1 MLPPQL
7 LRPLEIL
14 LKVYFQDSSILCMY
28 MPQSIE
34 GRNSNRF
41 LHTNVQ
47 SSINHRSLKV
57 KTSHVSINNVRI
69 NKMGYIHTMEY
80 YSILKQNEILIGV
93 AAWLNF
99 ENILLS
105 EMFTIKYFNVR
116 HKRINVIWFHLHDI
130 SRIGKFIETK
140 GRKEVFRVW
149 SERRMGS
156 CCLMD
161 LKLLFGWW
169 KCYGNRW
176 R

>member
-1 MLPPQL
+1 
-7 LRPLEIL
+7 
-14 LKVYFQDSSILCMY
+14 MY

-47 SSINHRSLKV
+47 SSINHRSQKI

-80 YSILKQNEILIGV
+80 YSILKQNEISIGV

-116 HKRINVIWFHLHDI
+116 HKRINVI
-130 SRIGKFIETK
+130 
-140 GRKEVFRVW
+140 
-149 SERRMGS
+149 
-156 CCLMD
+156 
-161 LKLLFGWW
+161 
-169 KCYGNRW
+169 
-176 R
+176 

>member
-1 MLPPQL
+1 
-7 LRPLEIL
+7 
-14 LKVYFQDSSILCMY
+14 MY
-28 MPQSIE
+28 VPQSIK

-47 SSINHRSLKV
+47 SSINHRSQKI

-116 HKRINVIWFHLHDI
+116 HKRINVI
-130 SRIGKFIETK
+130 
-140 GRKEVFRVW
+140 
-149 SERRMGS
+149 
-156 CCLMD
+156 
-161 LKLLFGWW
+161 
-169 KCYGNRW
+169 
-176 R
+176 